1 MGWITRHDD
10 SHALFSG
17 KHLVELMLGF
27 VNGAPARL
35 WAPPKL
41 AHSLPIERI
50 AVLMEDW
57 FVSLLCSTMSHAS
70 PRASLPKPIPLELEA
85 AVAEV
90 SSEAEAVVSSEVE
103 AVVSSEVAAV
113 EVSSEVEE
121 EEGTPLRS

>member
-1 MGWITRHDD
+1 MRVLAPRMSPHTIC
-10 SHALFSG
+10 AL
-17 KHLVELMLGF
+17 
-27 VNGAPARL
+27 
-35 WAPPKL
+35 
-41 AHSLPIERI
+41 
-50 AVLMEDW
+50 
-57 FVSLLCSTMSHAS
+57 
-70 PRASLPKPIPLELEA
+70 LPKPIPLELEA